1 MRHTPAPRYKPD
13 RTSTI
18 PVVRSFYRQKP
29 RRQHLCIVERLLDCC
44 GECASPQFKLYT
56 ITLKHQR
63 EVFIVTATVSFC
75 CAYLLPSEVTP
86 LCVSLGHRHEND
98 ENYVITWISLV
109 LTCLSITRVLQ
120 GRSLLKNGRN
130 QTQNPPSSITMGRR

>member
-1 MRHTPAPRYKPD
+1 MTPGFHWGEGFGFCLLGWHWLLGRLLNIFSANHSRHPSGLTLSHSPQLWIALMRHTPAPRYKPD
-13 RTSTI
+13 HTSTI

-63 EVFIVTATVSFC
+63 EVFIVTTSIPPR
-75 CAYLLPSEVTP
+75 AYLLPQSHQE
-86 LCVSLGHRHEND
+86 
-98 ENYVITWISLV
+98 
-109 LTCLSITRVLQ
+109 
-120 GRSLLKNGRN
+120 
-130 QTQNPPSSITMGRR
+130 